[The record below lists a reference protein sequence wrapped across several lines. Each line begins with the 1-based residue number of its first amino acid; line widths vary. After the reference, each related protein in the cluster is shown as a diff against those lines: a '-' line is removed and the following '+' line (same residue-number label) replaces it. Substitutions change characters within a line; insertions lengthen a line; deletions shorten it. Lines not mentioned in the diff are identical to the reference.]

1 MSENPPPDRLQRLGT
16 EIDKARRDR
25 LSRESKRRTAPPQGA
40 LAFGWRVATELVAAL
55 AVGAG
60 LGWGFD
66 RAFGTRHWGLI
77 VFFLLGSAAGMLNV
91 YRAAK
96 GMIFGGPPPPGD
108 GGESRRS

>member
-1 MSENPPPDRLQRLGT
+1 MSESPPPDRLQRLGT

-25 LSRESKRRTAPPQGA
+25 LAPKSSKSPPQGGA

-55 AVGAG
+55 AVGTG

-66 RAFGTRHWGLI
+66 RVFGTRHWGLI
-77 VFFLLGSAAGMLNV
+77 VFFLLGAAAGMLNV

-96 GMIFGGPPPPGD
+96 GMIFGAPPPPGN
-108 GGESRRS
+108 GGGSQRG